1 MFLFVVNWADD
12 ENTHVNIHWPLNW
25 LIIWYQGHSPRA
37 FAEGI
42 SPAVLGSY
50 MAISNQPLWCYSES
64 PCIKTS
70 LATDV
75 SSMRLFFP
83 LSVKGN
89 PKITLYCPVAV
100 NCDQESRVTW
110 GVYVQPDL
118 TRSQYT
124 RAPTNKNNSTF
135 WPGRSVSAKVLFGT
149 FLLLHI
155 LLVNA
160 PRLILSMIY
169 ECKYAKQI
177 PNKTTG
183 T

>member
-1 MFLFVVNWADD
+1 MMEILMWISFDLQCVLTGWWPDTRPQSQGLCRGHFLSCAGFL
-12 ENTHVNIHWPLNW
+12 H
-25 LIIWYQGHSPRA
+25 GHLQ
-37 FAEGI
+37 
-42 SPAVLGSY
+42 PATL
-50 MAISNQPLWCYSES
+50 MS

-75 SSMRLFFP
+75 LSVRLLCCIPFFP
-83 LSVKGN
+83 YPWEATQKLRS
-89 PKITLYCPVAV
+89 IARWLLT
-100 NCDQESRVTW
+100 VTRKAELL
-110 GVYVQPDL
+110 GMCYVQPDL

-124 RAPTNKNNSTF
+124 WALTNQNDSTF
-135 WPGRSVSAKVLFGT
+135 WPGRSLSAKALFET
-149 FLLLHI
+149 FLMLRI

-160 PRLILSMIY
+160 PRLTLSMIY